1 LKDISIKDF
10 LMEFKPLFTGKL
22 VRLAAPKPEDS
33 EYFAKWSEN
42 DEYLRVADNDPA
54 QPMTP
59 EGWTQFEASVLN
71 SPNSFHFRLRTLA
84 DDTLI
89 GGVGL
94 FQIQWMHQV
103 GSLGIAIGD
112 TAYWGRGYGTDALQL
127 ILGYAF
133 RELNLYRVG
142 SSTIAYNIR
151 SIKAHEK
158 VGFRQEGI
166 QRSFIQREGQRFDL
180 IQYGILRPEWEE
192 LQTQ

>member
-1 LKDISIKDF
+1 
-10 LMEFKPLFTGKL
+10 MEFKPLFTGKL
-22 VRLAAPKPEDS
+22 VRLAAPQPEDNQ
-33 EYFAKWSEN
+33 YFAKWSEN

-59 EGWTQFEASVLN
+59 EGWTQFETSVLN

-84 DDTLI
+84 DNTLI

-103 GSLGIAIGD
+103 GSLGIAIAD
-112 TAYWGRGYGTDALQL
+112 PAYWGKGYGTDALQL

-151 SIKAHEK
+151 SIKVHEK
-158 VGFRQEGI
+158 VGFRQEGV
-166 QRSFIQREGQRFDL
+166 QRSFIQREGQRFDVIL
-180 IQYGILRPEWEE
+180 YGILRPEWEAR
-192 LQTQ
+192 QTL

>member
-1 LKDISIKDF
+1 
-10 LMEFKPLFTGKL
+10 MQFKPLFAGQL

-42 DEYLRVADNDPA
+42 DEYLRIADNDPA
-54 QPMTP
+54 RPLTP
-59 EGWTQFEASVLN
+59 EAWAEFEATVLS
-71 SPNSFHFRLRTLA
+71 SPNSFNFHLRTLA

-94 FQIQWMHQV
+94 FGIQWMHQV

-112 TAYWGRGYGTDALQL
+112 PAYWGKGYGTDALKI

-142 SSTIAYNIR
+142 STTISYNIR
-151 SIKAHEK
+151 SMKAHEK

-166 QRSFIQREGQRFDL
+166 QRSFIQREGQRFDV
-180 IQYGILRPEWEE
+180 IHYGILRPEWQA
-192 LQTQ
+192 LQPL